1 MFFGVRFYCTNS
13 NMNLMNIT
21 RSIIFKFL
29 VGFILIILSAC
40 SNQSDSKE
48 AQIASIH
55 TQVAQLIHATQT
67 AETKL
72 EKYTQQTAEI
82 RKSLSASPTD
92 QASPTTTDL
101 PTSTLTFTPI
111 LTPSETPSPTSTL
124 TPTNIYAGEIP
135 ENAIYFYMTLLET
148 GGNIGCGDSLV
159 KLSTGRTKTGDLNTD
174 LKIAL
179 DTLFSVGQYAG
190 GTYNAT
196 FPSNL
201 RVDQVNLTL
210 DGTANVYLSGSYVK
224 PATSCDASRYRSQ
237 VWATALQ
244 FKEIVRFIP
253 YVGNSLLGDRL
264 AVYSDG
270 GG

>member
-1 MFFGVRFYCTNS
+1 
-13 NMNLMNIT
+13 MNLLNFP
-21 RSIIFKFL
+21 RSIIKTFL
-29 VGFILIILSAC
+29 VGFILILLSAC
-40 SNQSDSKE
+40 SSQSNIKE
-48 AQIASIH
+48 VQIASIH
-55 TQVAQLIHATQT
+55 TQVAQSIHATRT
-67 AETKL
+67 AETNLKTHFQ
-72 EKYTQQTAEI
+72 ETRDITE
-82 RKSLSASPTD
+82 SLTPSPTD

-101 PTSTLTFTPI
+101 PTSTFTFTPI
-111 LTPSETPSPTSTL
+111 LTPSETPNPTSTL
-124 TPTNIYAGEIP
+124 TPTNIYTGEIP

-159 KLSTGRTKTGDLNTD
+159 KLSTGRTKTGDLTTD

-179 DTLFSVGQYAG
+179 DTIFSVGQYAG
-190 GTYNAT
+190 GAYNAT

-264 AVYSDG
+264 AVFSDG